1 MNLPLNGV
9 SVVLCCYNSSS
20 RLPTTLLHLAK
31 QEFKTA
37 VPWEVLIIDNGSTDN
52 TCDLA
57 LSEWKKYGNEATLRV
72 IVEPIPGTAAARET
86 GIKKSKYEFILYCD
100 DDNWLCP
107 DYVENAYEVM
117 MGNQAISALG
127 GQGQAVCE
135 IEPPKW
141 FDTFKSNYA
150 TGPQGKPGKAS
161 EIYIQRGFVYTAGAV
176 FRKASIEKLW
186 QQNYKGVCE
195 GRTGK
200 NLDGSEDVELCHN
213 IILNGGHIYYD
224 ERLVFKHFMTKPR
237 LNWPYYKKMVRG
249 FGRGFSLVMPYKLLL
264 GKQYDRFAMGI
275 SWLYITAAYLIA
287 KSVFIEIPKSL
298 FNNNYKSARA
308 GLEQSVSFLG
318 AVFSN
323 HATIVKLYKS
333 LVVAPWIVEEYKPL
347 NKN

>member
-57 LSEWKKYGNEATLRV
+57 LSEWKNYGSEAPLRV

-117 MGNQAISALG
+117 MSNQAISALG

-161 EIYIQRGFVYTAGAV
+161 EIYIQRGFVYTRVRFFA
-176 FRKASIEKLW
+176 
-186 QQNYKGVCE
+186 
-195 GRTGK
+195 
-200 NLDGSEDVELCHN
+200 
-213 IILNGGHIYYD
+213 
-224 ERLVFKHFMTKPR
+224 KP
-237 LNWPYYKKMVRG
+237 
-249 FGRGFSLVMPYKLLL
+249 
-264 GKQYDRFAMGI
+264 A
-275 SWLYITAAYLIA
+275 
-287 KSVFIEIPKSL
+287 
-298 FNNNYKSARA
+298 
-308 GLEQSVSFLG
+308 
-318 AVFSN
+318 
-323 HATIVKLYKS
+323 
-333 LVVAPWIVEEYKPL
+333 
-347 NKN
+347 